1 MPEFTDEEIKAL
13 KEKAKAEGE
22 AAAKAALKS
31 ELERAKAEGKAE
43 VEKSFRAE
51 LKAVAGVDS
60 LSALKKEKAA
70 ADKKRLEEEGRFKE
84 LAEEAAKERDAAKSE
99 RDQALTDLKR
109 HRIEIALSDAANQ
122 AGAIDAEVIR
132 ALLGSKAEVG
142 EDGKVT
148 IDGKDAAE
156 AVKEF
161 LKEKPHLAKAEGQ
174 KGSEPGD
181 KTGDD
186 KGEEISTEE
195 YLGQM
200 FN

>member
-1 MPEFTDEEIKAL
+1 MPEFTDEEIKEL

-31 ELERAKAEGKAE
+31 ELAQTKAE
-43 VEKSFRAE
+43 VEKSFKEE

-60 LSALKKEKAA
+60 LAELKKQKTAA
-70 ADKKRLEEEGRFKE
+70 EKKRLEEEGKFKE
-84 LAEEAAKERDAAKSE
+84 LAEETAKDRDKFKGE
-99 RDQALTDLKR
+99 RDQALTDLKKF
-109 HRIEIALSDAANQ
+109 RIEIALSDAANQ

-132 ALLGSKAEVG
+132 ALMGSKAEVG
-142 EDGKVT
+142 EDGMVT
-148 IDGKDAAE
+148 INGKEAVE

-181 KTGDD
+181 KSGKD
-186 KGEEISTEE
+186 KGDEISTEE
-195 YLGQM
+195 YLGEM
-200 FN
+200 FK

>member
-1 MPEFTDEEIKAL
+1 MPEFTDEEIKEL

-31 ELERAKAEGKAE
+31 ELAQTKAE
-43 VEKSFRAE
+43 VEKSFKEE
-51 LKAVAGVDS
+51 LKAVTGVES
-60 LSALKKEKAA
+60 LAELKKQKTA
-70 ADKKRLEEEGRFKE
+70 ADKKRLEEEGKFKE
-84 LAEEAAKERDAAKSE
+84 LAEETAKDRDKFKGE
-99 RDQALTDLKR
+99 RDQALTDLKKF
-109 HRIEIALSDAANQ
+109 RIEIALSDAANQ

-132 ALLGSKAEVG
+132 ALMGSKAEVG

-148 IDGKDAAE
+148 INGKEAVE

-181 KTGDD
+181 KSGKD
-186 KGEEISTEE
+186 KGDEISTEE
-195 YLGQM
+195 YLGEM
-200 FN
+200 FK